1 LTPNN
6 TATDLSGLVAVVTG
20 AAAGLGRAEAI
31 GLARAGA
38 TVVVNDIAGAL
49 DKSDVVDEIATAGS
63 KAVAVAGDIS
73 ERSTADELVETADG
87 LGGLSI
93 VVNNAGITRDRM
105 LFNMTDEDWD
115 AVMSVHLRGHFL
127 LTRNAATYWRAKAK
141 AGAGRPA
148 TSGTGAG
155 RPATSGTG
163 AGRSATS
170 GTVYGRIINTS
181 SEAGLAGP
189 VGQANYGAAKAG
201 IAAFSTIVAM
211 EGARVGI
218 TSNAIAP
225 TALTHMTL
233 DLMPQE
239 FKDAREAKIAD
250 GEFDFFAPEN
260 VAPLVAFLCSDASA
274 HISGKVF
281 GVQGDS
287 IEIFQPFTSVAEVKN
302 DGRRWDPED
311 IPGRIDELFTAS
323 GVQAGAE
330 NMMARM
336 RYQILGER

>member
-1 LTPNN
+1 LTPDNA
-6 TATDLSGLVAVVTG
+6 ATDLSGLVAVVTG

-49 DKSDVVDEIATAGS
+49 DKSDVVDEITAAGS

-141 AGAGRPA
+141 TGAGRPA
-148 TSGTGAG
+148 TWGTGAG
-155 RPATSGTG
+155 RPATS
-163 AGRSATS
+163 S
-170 GTVYGRIINTS
+170 TVYGRIINTS

-201 IAAFSTIVAM
+201 ITALTLSAARALERYGVRA
-211 EGARVGI
+211 
-218 TSNAIAP
+218 NAIAP
-225 TALTHMTL
+225 RARTAMTADVFGESPELAEGQIDPLSPEHVVNLVRFLASPASQGVNGQLFIVFGPTVTLVAAPTAEHRFSAESDAWDPSELSKTLQNYFADRDPERNFSATALT
-233 DLMPQE
+233 
-239 FKDAREAKIAD
+239 
-250 GEFDFFAPEN
+250 GE
-260 VAPLVAFLCSDASA
+260 
-274 HISGKVF
+274 
-281 GVQGDS
+281 
-287 IEIFQPFTSVAEVKN
+287 
-302 DGRRWDPED
+302 
-311 IPGRIDELFTAS
+311 
-323 GVQAGAE
+323 
-330 NMMARM
+330 
-336 RYQILGER
+336 GE

>member
-1 LTPNN
+1 
-6 TATDLSGLVAVVTG
+6 
-20 AAAGLGRAEAI
+20 
-31 GLARAGA
+31 
-38 TVVVNDIAGAL
+38 
-49 DKSDVVDEIATAGS
+49 
-63 KAVAVAGDIS
+63 
-73 ERSTADELVETADG
+73 LVETADG

-127 LTRNAATYWRAKAK
+127 LTRNAAAYWRAKAK

-201 IAAFSTIVAM
+201 ITALTLSAARALERYGVRA
-211 EGARVGI
+211 
-218 TSNAIAP
+218 NAIAP
-225 TALTHMTL
+225 RARTAMTANVFGESPELAEGQIDPLSPEHVVNLVRFLASPASQGVNGQLFIVYGPTVTLVAAPTAEHRFSAESDAWDPSELSKTLQNYFADRDAERNFSATALMG
-233 DLMPQE
+233 Q
-239 FKDAREAKIAD
+239 
-250 GEFDFFAPEN
+250 GE
-260 VAPLVAFLCSDASA
+260 
-274 HISGKVF
+274 
-281 GVQGDS
+281 
-287 IEIFQPFTSVAEVKN
+287 
-302 DGRRWDPED
+302 
-311 IPGRIDELFTAS
+311 
-323 GVQAGAE
+323 
-330 NMMARM
+330 
-336 RYQILGER
+336 

>member
-1 LTPNN
+1 LTPDNA
-6 TATDLSGLVAVVTG
+6 ATDLSGLVAVVTG

-141 AGAGRPA
+141 TGAGRPA
-148 TSGTGAG
+148 TLGTGAGRPATWGTGAG
-155 RPATSGTG
+155 RPATS
-163 AGRSATS
+163 S
-170 GTVYGRIINTS
+170 TVYGRIINTS

-201 IAAFSTIVAM
+201 ITALTLSAARALERYGVRA
-211 EGARVGI
+211 
-218 TSNAIAP
+218 NAIAP
-225 TALTHMTL
+225 RARTAMTADVFGESPELAEGQIDPLSPEHVVNLVRFLASPASQGVNGQLFIVFGPTVTLVAAPTAEHRFSAESDAWDPSELSKTLQNYFADRDPERNFSATALM
-233 DLMPQE
+233 
-239 FKDAREAKIAD
+239 
-250 GEFDFFAPEN
+250 GE
-260 VAPLVAFLCSDASA
+260 
-274 HISGKVF
+274 
-281 GVQGDS
+281 
-287 IEIFQPFTSVAEVKN
+287 
-302 DGRRWDPED
+302 
-311 IPGRIDELFTAS
+311 
-323 GVQAGAE
+323 
-330 NMMARM
+330 
-336 RYQILGER
+336 GE